1 MVLAV
6 LAMVA
11 LWIVTGVALFAFK
24 LDSVRGVPA
33 RNLRLLHVDLSAVAP
48 VYGFAALMALLA
60 VRLRRRPFTGAVMV
74 TCAAA
79 AGCAFVVPGFIA
91 GKPRFI
97 AGLVI
102 LETANPH
109 ERPAEQLK
117 AHG

>member
-1 MVLAV
+1 
-6 LAMVA
+6 
-11 LWIVTGVALFAFK
+11 
-24 LDSVRGVPA
+24 
-33 RNLRLLHVDLSAVAP
+33 
-48 VYGFAALMALLA
+48 
-60 VRLRRRPFTGAVMV
+60 MV

-117 AHG
+117 AHGWADRESATDRCKVDEATDVRGRLVEECHHGMGYHRDS